1 MIANWEL
8 TDQKN
13 FKELLEEVVFVGR
26 LKLFLDK
33 SRREC
38 FCFVLFL
45 FCQKRMFLFCL
56 SVWAS
61 ISPFP
66 FYWSAR
72 DLAADMFSMETDK
85 NQKNK
90 VGRKQHK

>member
-38 FCFVLFL
+38 FCFV
-45 FCQKRMFLFCL
+45 CQYGHQF
-56 SVWAS
+56 S
-61 ISPFP
+61 P

-72 DLAADMFSMETDK
+72 DLAADMFSMERD
-85 NQKNK
+85 QKK
-90 VGRKQHK
+90 ETGQIQHN